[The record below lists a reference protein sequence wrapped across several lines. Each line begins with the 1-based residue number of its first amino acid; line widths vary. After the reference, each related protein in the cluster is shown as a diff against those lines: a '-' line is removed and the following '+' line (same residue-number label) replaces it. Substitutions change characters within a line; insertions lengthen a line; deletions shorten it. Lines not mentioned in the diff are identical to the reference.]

1 MIVDE
6 IITLEDGNEYVLLY
20 KTQVDGGEYFVA
32 SKLVDANPSTE
43 YQVFELAKEKLDT
56 FVYDSIPFPLSKV
69 NFLIFKY
76 GNFKKF

>member
-32 SKLVDANPSTE
+32 SKLIDANPSTE

-56 FVYDSIPFPLSKV
+56 FVYEVDDEQVIERIV
-69 NFLIFKY
+69 NNLENDYDKI
-76 GNFKKF
+76 